1 MISASG
7 RPAQVR
13 RFHLIRRTGMT
24 RRFGEPD
31 PDGVDA
37 GAQDTAVVGSRRVA
51 EVTVQFTITPG
62 VYLVQARPGP
72 AGQDVG

>member
-1 MISASG
+1 
-7 RPAQVR
+7 
-13 RFHLIRRTGMT
+13 MT

>member
-1 MISASG
+1 
-7 RPAQVR
+7 
-13 RFHLIRRTGMT
+13 MT

-51 EVTVQFTITPG
+51 EVTVQFTHHAGCVPRAGTTRTSWTGCG
-62 VYLVQARPGP
+62 VTLFHVWHRASRVTGDGG
-72 AGQDVG
+72 AT